1 MTVLCFFE
9 HQESVPSF
17 IIAAQAVVDAAQH
30 TPLPSFCSPNQVIES
45 TLIPPKAPYKM
56 ETDFNEHMV
65 TVRNISSCFEAINV
79 SPPRLSMSPLLQ
91 VSKLGKPPVRSSSNT
106 VASQNFFAKESDAAE
121 ESRLFHQFTTDE
133 NRFLLRSATA
143 QDTLI
148 FPEGPSQDSP
158 QDKSTFQP
166 QEGLTPQALGA
177 GLPTPATKPRRAR
190 GSPSS
195 GRVII
200 KRQRHTPAR
209 FR

>member
-1 MTVLCFFE
+1 MYQDGLDGAVLKHRMGEMIQLFE
-9 HQESVPSF
+9 N
-17 IIAAQAVVDAAQH
+17 I
-30 TPLPSFCSPNQVIES
+30 IES
-45 TLIPPKAPYKM
+45 TLIPPMAPSKM
-56 ETDFNEHMV
+56 ETVVDFNEHTV
-65 TVRNISSCFEAINV
+65 TVCNISSCIQDINV
-79 SPPRLSMSPLLQ
+79 FPTSPPRRAISPLFSSSVL
-91 VSKLGKPPVRSSSNT
+91 KLGKAPQLSSSNT
-106 VASQNFFAKESDAAE
+106 VASKKFFAKESDAAE

-177 GLPTPATKPRRAR
+177 GLPTPVTKPRRVR
-190 GSPSS
+190 GSSSPSS
-195 GRVII
+195 GRVVI

>member
-1 MTVLCFFE
+1 
-9 HQESVPSF
+9 
-17 IIAAQAVVDAAQH
+17 
-30 TPLPSFCSPNQVIES
+30 
-45 TLIPPKAPYKM
+45 M
-56 ETDFNEHMV
+56 EKD
-65 TVRNISSCFEAINV
+65 
-79 SPPRLSMSPLLQ
+79 
-91 VSKLGKPPVRSSSNT
+91 
-106 VASQNFFAKESDAAE
+106 
-121 ESRLFHQFTTDE
+121 
-133 NRFLLRSATA
+133 SATA
-143 QDTLI
+143 QATLI

-177 GLPTPATKPRRAR
+177 GLPMPATKPRRAR

>member
-1 MTVLCFFE
+1 M
-9 HQESVPSF
+9 
-17 IIAAQAVVDAAQH
+17 
-30 TPLPSFCSPNQVIES
+30 
-45 TLIPPKAPYKM
+45 
-56 ETDFNEHMV
+56 
-65 TVRNISSCFEAINV
+65 
-79 SPPRLSMSPLLQ
+79 
-91 VSKLGKPPVRSSSNT
+91 RSSSNT

-133 NRFLLRSATA
+133 NRFLLRSTTA